1 VIDTATSGSGF
12 SSKTI
17 LITSENRHQ
26 CPEEDEMTFCEGEI
40 CIDWICPHGT
50 TEHDSCELD
59 FEDEA
64 YERKK
69 YRTCSCHKLIGSIQI
84 FSGCKWKRYKKK
96 NYISETYLVY
106 IFDQPVLT

>member
-1 VIDTATSGSGF
+1 MIDTATSGSGF
-12 SSKTI
+12 F
-17 LITSENRHQ
+17 LMTSENRHQ
-26 CPEEDEMTFCEGEI
+26 CPEKDEMTFCEGEI
-40 CIDWICPHGT
+40 CRDWICPHGT

-96 NYISETYLVY
+96 
-106 IFDQPVLT
+106 